1 MNKFRHS
8 YGVHAALLK
17 ISAALFLLALTFT
30 FFHIVDRFD
39 VVATNIIPN
48 LSFEN
53 GIKHWSGSPKGV
65 ALKNKPLPVIEMR
78 LAPNPKPLVLIR
90 SIPASDQYSH
100 IQIGAD
106 IKINGV
112 KRGAKWWKQAGVILR
127 NLDARGR
134 KITFW
139 PYKVAQMSGTDD
151 WRRYTATLPV
161 SERAKRM
168 QLFFFLDGHA
178 GSMDVTNITVDG
190 LVPTAWAPFGTWA
203 LIAAWG
209 FLGLW
214 IFTPLVFADAR
225 NILVY
230 LALAAFCAT
239 LVAVLTPQP
248 LLYNTTTQAFQTVS
262 SMLKPSVERP
272 HSVVVRDTSKT
283 ATPKVSKPL
292 ASPSR
297 RSSSSRPFKIA
308 NMTPQEIISGGGA
321 AMSHIVSHAAF
332 AFFTILAFS
341 AASRG
346 LVFASLF
353 IAAAITEALQTFV
366 ITRSTNWDDFAMNL
380 TGVAVGVTVGYI
392 YLFIRQK
399 WTAQTNSTAS

>member
-8 YGVHAALLK
+8 YGVHTALLK
-17 ISAALFLLALTFT
+17 ISAALFLLAMTFV
-30 FFHIVDRFD
+30 FFHVVDRFD

-65 ALKNKPLPVIEMR
+65 VLKRKPLPVIEMQ

-90 SIPASDQYSH
+90 SISTSDQYSH
-100 IQIGAD
+100 IRIGAD
-106 IKINGV
+106 IKIEGV
-112 KRGAKWWKQAGVILR
+112 QRGAMWWKQAGVILR
-127 NLDARGR
+127 NLDAGNR
-134 KITFW
+134 KIPFW
-139 PYKVAQMSGTDD
+139 PYEVAQMSGTDD
-151 WRRYTATLPV
+151 WRHYTATMPV

-190 LVPTAWAPFGTWA
+190 AAPTAWAPVGTWA

-214 IFTPLVFADAR
+214 ILAPLISANAR
-225 NILVY
+225 NISAY
-230 LALAAFCAT
+230 LALTAFCAT
-239 LVAVLTPQP
+239 LVAVLAPQP
-248 LLYNTTTQAFQTVS
+248 QLFNTTTQAFQTVS
-262 SMLKPSVERP
+262 SMLKPSAEKP
-272 HSVVVRDTSKT
+272 SAVVVSDAPKS
-283 ATPKVSKPL
+283 ATPKVSKPPTG
-292 ASPSR
+292 PSKR
-297 RSSSSRPFKIA
+297 PSSSPPFKIA
-308 NMTPQEIISGGGA
+308 NMTPQEIISSGA
-321 AMSHIVSHAAF
+321 SMSHIVSHAAF
-332 AFFTILAFS
+332 AFFTILAFP
-341 AASRG
+341 AASRS

-353 IAAAITEALQTFV
+353 IAAAITEALQAFV

-380 TGVAVGVTVGYI
+380 IGVALGVAVGYI

-399 WTAQTNSTAS
+399 WTARTNLTTD